1 VAANASLLRDA
12 TLRDPVTGAACGG
25 GGLLA
30 FGAPDFAAYWAAAVG
45 GEVTREPAV
54 SAVFFDGFDKL
65 YAGATLA
72 SQGCPAFDEPHTA
85 AALRDKLAATA
96 AQARALNAGG
106 RVPIISSYN
115 YLAAAA
121 AGGGGGGAAP
131 LGDMSGVTEDAYIA
145 ALAGTAWIRF
155 QEVWLGHGAAQDAAQ
170 VANAI
175 LEVAAG
181 VPFVARSA
189 VPKHGSLVY
198 HAAGFLVAQGAH
210 CYWGASAGWLDAD
223 WAWRGEYDWNV
234 GEPAAPAT
242 RAGAYAWHRVFARAN
257 VSIDVH
263 AGVAEVTW
271 ANGTAVRG
279 SR

>member
-1 VAANASLLRDA
+1 MGGQAGGHGGRIAGAGLQCRQQTGQLLEVAQFVEREGKAGGNGTGL
-12 TLRDPVTGAACGG
+12 TGALGRLRAEIES
-25 GGLLA
+25 GGL
-30 FGAPDFAAYWAAAVG
+30 
-45 GEVTREPAV
+45 
-54 SAVFFDGFDKL
+54 S
-65 YAGATLA
+65 
-72 SQGCPAFDEPHTA
+72 
-85 AALRDKLAATA
+85 
-96 AQARALNAGG
+96 
-106 RVPIISSYN
+106 
-115 YLAAAA
+115 
-121 AGGGGGGAAP
+121 
-131 LGDMSGVTEDAYIA
+131 

-170 VANAI
+170 VSNAI

-181 VPFVARSA
+181 VPFIARSA